1 MKKRYIY
8 LYLCIRY
15 LRVYLGFHKICERY
29 IYRVILHVKT
39 MKKNSCTKIS
49 AIMKDSNKRIKQII
63 IKRGNSK
70 IELISE
76 MFIDII
82 IEKLIES
89 IEVNAI

>member
-1 MKKRYIY
+1 M
-8 LYLCIRY
+8 RY
-15 LRVYLGFHKICERY
+15 LHVYLGFHKICERY
-29 IYRVILHVKT
+29 IYRVILHVKA
-39 MKKNSCTKIS
+39 MKKNSCTEIS

-63 IKRGNSK
+63 IKQGNSK

>member
-1 MKKRYIY
+1 
-8 LYLCIRY
+8 
-15 LRVYLGFHKICERY
+15 
-29 IYRVILHVKT
+29 
-39 MKKNSCTKIS
+39 
-49 AIMKDSNKRIKQII
+49 MKDSNKRIKQII
-63 IKRGNSK
+63 IKRGNYK

>member
-1 MKKRYIY
+1 M
-8 LYLCIRY
+8 
-15 LRVYLGFHKICERY
+15 HKICERY
-29 IYRVILHVKT
+29 IYRVILRVKA

-49 AIMKDSNKRIKQII
+49 TITKDSNKRIKQII

-82 IEKLIES
+82 TEKLIES